1 MSIKKILFTI
11 LITLLAISCT
21 KKRKLDTIDY
31 LSSFKNQASDAINI
45 VFTSN
50 IEGYIAPCGCTSD
63 PLGGIDR
70 FARIFDD
77 ISLISKKKPLLI
89 DTGNLFFDGPTR
101 NDADLCTD
109 NAKTDFLLKSLKRLD
124 LKFTLMRKFDTAR
137 GQNYYLNH
145 LKNNNVELINNNKA
159 IIYDDKKIYFLTT
172 TDNIDRIKKQPND
185 IIILISNLS
194 LAETKNSFG
203 SSDKIDIII
212 QAESTDMSSMT
223 PTKLNNNAP
232 VIVSGGRQGQY
243 FSVIT
248 LQNFKNKKNGKFIFD
263 NRAMEQIQNKELL
276 QARING
282 LEEQLSIS
290 NNKDF
295 LLTRLKAAKSELLA
309 ISRQKL
315 TPISEASISFESI
328 AITKKVEPLETIA
341 QGLINYEKSVP
352 NLVKKCEEN
361 ITCPEVKNNQATYVG
376 AQTCKTCHQ
385 QAFDVWQKAKFI
397 VDGKDEQGNSIK
409 REIGH
414 SKAWKTLS
422 DIHKD
427 TDRSCIGCHS
437 IGFMQP
443 GGYCK
448 TNEVDF
454 RKDVQCESCHGPGS
468 LHAQSGNKALI
479 KRNVSE
485 ETCRSCHHVPHIT
498 SFDSFNYDKQVI
510 KILGPGHGEKLLE
523 QILHKNNKK

>member
-1 MSIKKILFTI
+1 MVIIIL
-11 LITLLAISCT
+11 LSSACT
-21 KKRKLDTIDY
+21 KKRNLDAIDY

-70 FARIFDD
+70 FARIFED
-77 ISLISKKKPLLI
+77 IALVSKKKPLLI
-89 DTGNLFFDGPTR
+89 DTGNLFFDSSTR

-109 NAKTDFLLKSLKRLD
+109 NAKTDFLLQSLKSLD
-124 LKFTLMRKFDTAR
+124 LKFTFMRKFDTAR
-137 GQNYYLNH
+137 GQEHYLNH
-145 LKNNNVELINNNKA
+145 LKNNHIELLNNNK
-159 IIYDDKKIYFLTT
+159 IITFNNIKIYFLTT
-172 TDNIDRIKKQPND
+172 QDNLDKIIKQPND
-185 IIILISNLS
+185 VIILISDLS
-194 LAETKNSFG
+194 LTETKHTFG
-203 SSDKIDIII
+203 SNDKIDIII
-212 QAESTDMSSMT
+212 QAESSDMSSMT
-223 PTKLNNNAP
+223 PTKLSNNGP
-232 VIVSGGRQGQY
+232 VIVSCGRQGQY
-243 FSVIT
+243 FSVLT

-263 NRAMEQIQNKELL
+263 NSAMEQTQNKELL
-276 QARING
+276 QARIKG
-282 LEEQLSIS
+282 LEEQLSTS

-309 ISRQKL
+309 ISKQNL
-315 TPISEASISFESI
+315 APLSEASISFESI
-328 AITKKVEPLETIA
+328 AITKKVEPLPSIA
-341 QGLINYEKSVP
+341 KGLESYEKSVP
-352 NLVKKCEEN
+352 SLVKKCEEN

-376 AQTCKTCHQ
+376 AQTCKACHQ
-385 QAFDVWQKAKFI
+385 PAFDVWQKAKFI
-397 VDGKDEQGNSIK
+397 VDGKDEQGNTIK

-485 ETCRSCHHVPHIT
+485 ETCRSCHHVPHIP
-498 SFDSFNYDKQVI
+498 SFESFNYDEQVV
-510 KILGPGHGEKLLE
+510 KVLGPGHGEKLLQ